1 MTTIASQI
9 SGRQRPRL
17 PHNPQTAKPFTLR
30 IPLAL
35 ALLLSVTLVY
45 SGGGLLLAGL
55 ASYQAQAF
63 LDDWGAK
70 GQEPSPH
77 AWQIAH
83 DAAQRAV
90 SLYPGSNGE
99 YLERLGRI
107 QQWQQFRQPFGA
119 PQANASR
126 RAALE
131 TFRAASQA
139 RPTWPY
145 NWAALAFAKLY
156 LLEFDDEFAHALR
169 QAQTLGPTRIEINR
183 TLAEIGFLAWPRL
196 DDGQRSATLES
207 ARRTVAHSPREAQ
220 NLLAV
225 ANRTGMD
232 SQLCASLD
240 APLKDSRKICR

>member
-1 MTTIASQI
+1 MTTIATQI
-9 SGRQRPRL
+9 SGRQRP

-30 IPLAL
+30 PPLVL
-35 ALLLSVTLVY
+35 ALLLSVALIY
-45 SGGGLLLAGL
+45 SGSRLLLAGI
-55 ASYQAQAF
+55 ASYQAQTF

-70 GQEPSPH
+70 GQEPSPR
-77 AWQIAH
+77 AWQIAE

-107 QQWQQFRQPFGA
+107 QQWKQFRQPFGA
-119 PQANASR
+119 PQADASR

-139 RPTWPY
+139 RPSWPY

-156 LLEFDDEFAHALR
+156 LLEFDDEFAHALQ
-169 QAQTLGPTRIEINR
+169 QAKALGPTRIEINR

-220 NLLAV
+220 NLLAL